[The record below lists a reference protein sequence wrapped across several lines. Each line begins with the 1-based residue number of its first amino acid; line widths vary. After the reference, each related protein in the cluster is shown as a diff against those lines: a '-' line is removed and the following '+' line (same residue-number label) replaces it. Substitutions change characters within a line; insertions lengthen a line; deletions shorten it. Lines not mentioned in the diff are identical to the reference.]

1 MVKTN
6 KMKHAADQLGFAK
19 SSCKV
24 KTNRMSKDQL
34 DSVVKHAESLLSL
47 AVQMHVQRQEET
59 AQLVTLAKQQREE
72 SQNLHGQ
79 SALLQQDMAKM
90 QKSLEALIDTKV
102 AFEAKERQARK
113 LSKQL

>member
-1 MVKTN
+1 
-6 KMKHAADQLGFAK
+6 
-19 SSCKV
+19 
-24 KTNRMSKDQL
+24 MSKDQL

-59 AQLVTLAKQQREE
+59 AQLVTLAQQLREE

-79 SALLQQDMAKM
+79 SALLQQDMAGM
-90 QKSLEALIDTKV
+90 QKWLEALMDTKV